1 MISCWP
7 WYSCVVLGCW
17 CTLLW
22 LAFHLTSCSST
33 PELGSCAIHMASLPK
48 RNGTILIP
56 WKNIGNQLWS
66 SLPDFFPPKGHQ
78 LNSLIYLHFC
88 AAIFFFFGH
97 IIHDSMHSSFKIIIF
112 NWRIIALQCC
122 VNFCCTTMWISYVY
136 TGILS
141 LLNLRPHCY
150 RSSQSTELSS
160 LCIQQLLTSCLC
172 YIRHSPN
179 SPPPPSPLIHKPVLC
194 GCVSIPAT
202 QMSIDR

>member
-1 MISCWP
+1 
-7 WYSCVVLGCW
+7 
-17 CTLLW
+17 
-22 LAFHLTSCSST
+22 
-33 PELGSCAIHMASLPK
+33 MASLPK

-56 WKNIGNQLWS
+56 WKKIGNQLWS

-88 AAIFFFFGH
+88 AAIFFFGH
-97 IIHDSMHSSFKIIIF
+97 IIHYSMHSSFKIIIF

-141 LLNLRPHCY
+141 LLNLRPHRY

-160 LCIQQLLTSCLC
+160 LYIQQLLTSCLC
-172 YIRHSPN
+172 YIRHSP
-179 SPPPPSPLIHKPVLC
+179 SSRHPPLPLSSTSLSVAVSLFLQPRCPSTDKWIKKMWCIYIRQYYSAMKKNETGSLSWC
-194 GCVSIPAT
+194 GWT
-202 QMSIDR
+202 